1 VETLKRSDDRRI
13 PLGHRNVAALDSEF
27 PYRNA
32 SHQSRFGK
40 RAKCAIIANLLALNR
55 GQIIGTDDAR
65 PRQLRKSVC
74 MIKVIGLLSRLG
86 QRMSFGLLPETL
98 ASFRVAGAMSVVV
111 HITVLKVMITLLTS
125 RSAYANLAVI

>member
-1 VETLKRSDDRRI
+1 
-13 PLGHRNVAALDSEF
+13 
-27 PYRNA
+27 
-32 SHQSRFGK
+32 
-40 RAKCAIIANLLALNR
+40 
-55 GQIIGTDDAR
+55 
-65 PRQLRKSVC
+65 

-98 ASFRVAGAMSVVV
+98 ASFLVAGAMSVVV